1 LISVVAPIHN
11 EAETIPEL
19 HRRLTSVLAELG
31 AYEIVLVDDGS
42 TDGSWDHMLAL
53 APGDPHLRLVRL
65 SRNFGHQAALT
76 AGLEAARG
84 DAVVLID
91 SDLQDPPEL
100 IPSLVAKWREGFD
113 VVYGLRTTREGET
126 LFKRSTA
133 SLFYRAL
140 RGMTRIEIPADAGD
154 FRLLSR
160 RAVDA
165 LARMPERARFLRGMT
180 SWLGFPQA
188 GVQYDRDAR
197 YAGKT
202 KYPTRRMIGFA
213 LDAMTS
219 FSTTP
224 IRVVTGLG
232 FVLVAF
238 CAVVL
243 GWTLYIK
250 VFTNTAVAG
259 WTSLLIVVLL
269 LGGMQL
275 VSLGIIGQYV
285 GRIFEEAKQ
294 RPLFVVGETVEG
306 GTATSTE
313 SPTAAVTRTP

>member
-1 LISVVAPIHN
+1 VISVVAPIHN
-11 EAETIPEL
+11 EAESISEL
-19 HRRLTSVLAELG
+19 HRRLTAALTELG
-31 AYEIVLVDDGS
+31 DYEIVLVDDGS
-42 TDGSWDHMLAL
+42 IDRSWEHMREL
-53 APGDPHLRLVRL
+53 APGDPHLRLLRL

-100 IPSLVAKWREGFD
+100 IPIFVAKWREGFD
-113 VVYGLRTTREGET
+113 VVYGLRTRREGET
-126 LFKRSTA
+126 RFKRWTA
-133 SLFYRAL
+133 SIFYRLL
-140 RGMTRIEIPADAGD
+140 RMMTRVEIPADAGD

-180 SWLGFPQA
+180 SWLGFPQV
-188 GVQYDRDAR
+188 GVEYERDAR
-197 YAGKT
+197 YAGDT

-213 LDAMTS
+213 LDAITS

-243 GWTLYIK
+243 GWTVYVK
-250 VFTNTAVAG
+250 VFTNTAVQG

-306 GTATSTE
+306 GTISVSE
-313 SPTAAVTRTP
+313 SPTAAAQK

>member
-1 LISVVAPIHN
+1 
-11 EAETIPEL
+11 
-19 HRRLTSVLAELG
+19 
-31 AYEIVLVDDGS
+31 
-42 TDGSWDHMLAL
+42 
-53 APGDPHLRLVRL
+53 
-65 SRNFGHQAALT
+65 
-76 AGLEAARG
+76 
-84 DAVVLID
+84 
-91 SDLQDPPEL
+91 
-100 IPSLVAKWREGFD
+100 
-113 VVYGLRTTREGET
+113 
-126 LFKRSTA
+126 
-133 SLFYRAL
+133 
-140 RGMTRIEIPADAGD
+140 MTRIEIPADAGD

-188 GVQYDRDAR
+188 GVQYERDAR

-202 KYPTRRMIGFA
+202 KYPTRRMISFA

-243 GWTLYIK
+243 GWTVYIK
-250 VFTNTAVAG
+250 VFTDSAVAG

-306 GTATSTE
+306 GTA
-313 SPTAAVTRTP
+313 VTRTP

>member
-1 LISVVAPIHN
+1 
-11 EAETIPEL
+11 
-19 HRRLTSVLAELG
+19 
-31 AYEIVLVDDGS
+31 
-42 TDGSWDHMLAL
+42 
-53 APGDPHLRLVRL
+53 
-65 SRNFGHQAALT
+65 
-76 AGLEAARG
+76 
-84 DAVVLID
+84 
-91 SDLQDPPEL
+91 
-100 IPSLVAKWREGFD
+100 
-113 VVYGLRTTREGET
+113 
-126 LFKRSTA
+126 
-133 SLFYRAL
+133 
-140 RGMTRIEIPADAGD
+140 MTRIEIPADAGD

-188 GVQYDRDAR
+188 GVQYERDAR
-197 YAGKT
+197 YAGHT
-202 KYPTRRMIGFA
+202 KYPTRRMIRFA
-213 LDAMTS
+213 LDAITS
-219 FSTTP
+219 FSTKP
-224 IRVVTGLG
+224 IRVVTGRG

-238 CAVVL
+238 CVLVL
-243 GWTLYIK
+243 GWDGDMKGFWLVYIK
-250 VFTNTAVAG
+250 VFTNAAVAG

-313 SPTAAVTRTP
+313 SPTAAVTRTPCPLAVGARWCLRARPASYSQWPRR